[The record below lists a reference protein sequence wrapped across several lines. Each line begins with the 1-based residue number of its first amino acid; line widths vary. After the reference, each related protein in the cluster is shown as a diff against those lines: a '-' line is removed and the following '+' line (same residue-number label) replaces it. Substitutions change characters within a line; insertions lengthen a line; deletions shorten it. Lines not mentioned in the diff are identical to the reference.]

1 MSTRKVVIGPNVC
14 GFTMSEEALE
24 LYGILAGIPLY
35 RFERLITFKVS
46 EFSEESSWYETEFY
60 TKPLIELCLLEPNSM
75 DYEYRF
81 TELEQNIKRDDPVL
95 IKVVENL
102 GYRANRDSRPVKIVE
117 IPDDIE
123 WYIGSG
129 DDGSEWVSEMHRIW
143 R

>member
-1 MSTRKVVIGPNVC
+1 MSTRKVVIGPDVC
-14 GFTMSEEALE
+14 GFSMSSEALE
-24 LYGILAGIPLY
+24 LYGSLAGIPLY
-35 RFERLITFKVS
+35 RFDRLVTFKLS
-46 EFSEESSWYETEFY
+46 EKSEESRWYETELY
-60 TKPLIELCLLEPNSM
+60 TKPLIELCLIEPNSM

-81 TELEQNIKRDDPVL
+81 TEFEQDIKRDDPILV
-95 IKVVENL
+95 KVVERLGNAANL
-102 GYRANRDSRPVKIVE
+102 DGRPVKIVE